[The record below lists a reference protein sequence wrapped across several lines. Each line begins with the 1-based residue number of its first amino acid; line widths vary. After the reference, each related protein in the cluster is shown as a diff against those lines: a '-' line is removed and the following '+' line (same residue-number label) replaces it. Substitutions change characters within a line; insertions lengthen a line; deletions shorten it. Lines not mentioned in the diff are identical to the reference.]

1 MSPILSPLVDQVC
14 PDTPDTNKSPSAL
27 LNISSLLSPAIPENN
42 QSSLHESLHLV
53 LSSDESSL
61 FSPPPL
67 AEHDSESLSLSLG
80 GIVPPPE
87 LLGDTESPSLEEMVS
102 SEFVSSLG
110 DDIYHELEESIV
122 WSVSDASDSFEED
135 SSIDKCLADD
145 IEVTL
150 EDYIPNLGTDEVQEP
165 PADDYLEPPP
175 EDYLEPPADIDQEPQ
190 DDQEPPPDNHQDP
203 PADDHQEPPID
214 HVQESTAIENA
225 LEEST
230 PHSISGLADL
240 LGAALGDLPQLNDI
254 DL

>member
-27 LNISSLLSPAIPENN
+27 LNISSLLSPAISENN

-122 WSVSDASDSFEED
+122 WS
-135 SSIDKCLADD
+135 
-145 IEVTL
+145 
-150 EDYIPNLGTDEVQEP
+150 
-165 PADDYLEPPP
+165 EPPP
-175 EDYLEPPADIDQEPQ
+175 EDYMEPPADIEQEPQ
-190 DDQEPPPDNHQDP
+190 EDEQDP

-214 HVQESTAIENA
+214 YVQESTAIENA
-225 LEEST
+225 
-230 PHSISGLADL
+230 
-240 LGAALGDLPQLNDI
+240 
-254 DL
+254 